1 MELSINVIESVL
13 QTRLPERHRAA
24 LLDPHDPVHDC
35 IELLGTDEGNHNN
48 IVATNKDLRS
58 IEWKEWPEH
67 LIAFAT
73 RGCGDFFA
81 YDMRVEPYCVYC
93 VRADRNGGRGGR
105 RLRGRGFRVRQLR

>member
-1 MELSINVIESVL
+1 MELSIVVIESVS

-35 IELLGTDEGNHNN
+35 IELSGTDEGDHNN

-58 IEWKEWPEH
+58 RGWKEWPEH

-73 RGCGDFFA
+73 RGCGDFFSA
-81 YDMRVEPYCVYC
+81 DSLLRVYVGPV
-93 VRADRNGGRGGR
+93 AQ
-105 RLRGRGFRVRQLR
+105 RQSVSGDLVTRISI